1 MRVEPLTRLVGHI
14 AVPGDKSISHRAV
27 LLGALCDGETRVTG
41 FGRSADTEA
50 TIEAVRALGI
60 TVYEHDHDTL
70 RIFGKGLR
78 GLTSPGRPIDCANA
92 GTLVRLLAGIL
103 AGQNGQQFELTGDA
117 SLSARPMKRVTEP
130 LARMGAGVETDDGHL
145 PLAIEGRPLRSI
157 TYELPV
163 ASAQVKSAILLAGLY
178 AKGETTVVEPAPTRD
193 HTELMLEAAG
203 VTITR
208 RENERHGAAGGAAR
222 ARRDRGARRLLL
234 GGAVHRRRDAR
245 ARLGAPHPR
254 RQPQPAPHRPAD
266 DPRAD
271 GRRASPS
278 TTGAASAG
286 EPAGDLE
293 VRSAELVAT
302 TVLGPEVPLAID
314 ELPLFAL
321 AASCA
326 HGNSRLRGAE
336 ELRAKESDRVEATV
350 DALRALGQHV
360 LATEDGFRI
369 RGVPTRPRG
378 GRIESRGDHRIA
390 MLGAIAALASQ
401 EGVEIEDAE
410 CVAVSFPGFFEL
422 LDSLRREAAA

>member
-1 MRVEPLTRLVGHI
+1 MRVEPLTRLVGHV
-14 AVPGDKSISHRAV
+14 AVPGDKSISHRSV
-27 LLGALCDGETRVTG
+27 LIGALCDGETRVTG

-50 TIEAVRALGI
+50 TIEAVRSLGV

-78 GLTSPGRPIDCANA
+78 GLTAPGRSIDCRNA
-92 GTLVRLLAGIL
+92 GTLVRLLSGIL
-103 AGQNGQQFELTGDA
+103 AGQEGQQFELTGDA

-130 LARMGAGVETDDGHL
+130 LGRMGAAVETDDGHL
-145 PLAIEGRPLRSI
+145 PMGIEGRPLRSI

-178 AKGETTVVEPAPTRD
+178 ATGETTVVEPAPTRD

-203 VTITR
+203 ASVTR
-208 RENERHGAAGGAAR
+208 RGQSVTVHAAERLELGEIEVPGDFSSAAPFVVAATLVPGSELHIHGVNLNPRRIGLLTILERMGGR
-222 ARRDRGARRLLL
+222 
-234 GGAVHRRRDAR
+234 VTVYNRRRI
-245 ARLGAPHPR
+245 
-254 RQPQPAPHRPAD
+254 
-266 DPRAD
+266 
-271 GRRASPS
+271 
-278 TTGAASAG
+278 AG

-350 DALRALGQHV
+350 DALRAIGQHV
-360 LATEDGFRI
+360 FATADGFRI

-378 GRIESRGDHRIA
+378 GRIQSRGDHRIA
-390 MLGAIAALASQ
+390 MLGAVAALGSQ
-401 EGVEIEDAE
+401 EGVEIGDAD